1 MSMDAPTIS
10 LIILSALGMLI
21 SLYAFRVKQKLAKD
35 KGYKPVCDISEKI
48 SCTKALDSGHGA
60 LFILPNSLYGLA
72 FYALALALAWLGQAG
87 ALFALSAPAVLGSV
101 YLAYVSFFR
110 LRVACPL
117 CTIIY
122 ALNIALLVM
131 SAYML

>member
-72 FYALALALAWLGQAG
+72 FYALALALAWL
-87 ALFALSAPAVLGSV
+87 ALSAPAVLGSV